1 MSTRSRSIATHVI
14 APGDNSDALVTGT
27 NPSSMPRGFWTRRLV
42 RLEAE
47 HLRGILRGDLASIL
61 FGSPGKDAIQKL
73 LGLRPGR
80 LGVREVAP
88 PEHVLDA
95 DLVAQLDA
103 EVVLHELHEH
113 VAAPVVARQESLP
126 RLPSPGE
133 HRPLSI
139 GEVHLLQPVRDPRH
153 LVLDGSDLQPRT
165 PVEDAR
171 EDHRRQRIAYP
182 VVGRGA
188 ARPRELAEVD
198 RELAARNAAA
208 RRSDVQEQREPAIL
222 R

>member
-95 DLVAQLDA
+95 DRVAQLDA

-113 VAAPVVARQESLP
+113 VATPVVARQESLP
-126 RLPSPGE
+126 SETSPGE
-133 HRPLSI
+133 HRTPST
-139 GEVHLLQPVRDPRH
+139 GEVHFPPSTCKKKK
-153 LVLDGSDLQPRT
+153 LVLERADLQP
-165 PVEDAR
+165 
-171 EDHRRQRIAYP
+171 
-182 VVGRGA
+182 
-188 ARPRELAEVD
+188 
-198 RELAARNAAA
+198 
-208 RRSDVQEQREPAIL
+208 
-222 R
+222 

>member
-1 MSTRSRSIATHVI
+1 MSTRSRSIATHFI

-95 DLVAQLDA
+95 DRVAKLDA

-113 VAAPVVARQESLP
+113 VGASSRSAAVPAAT
-126 RLPSPGE
+126 
-133 HRPLSI
+133 SI
-139 GEVHLLQPVRDPRH
+139 PW
-153 LVLDGSDLQPRT
+153 
-165 PVEDAR
+165 
-171 EDHRRQRIAYP
+171 
-182 VVGRGA
+182 
-188 ARPRELAEVD
+188 
-198 RELAARNAAA
+198 
-208 RRSDVQEQREPAIL
+208 
-222 R
+222 

>member
-1 MSTRSRSIATHVI
+1 MRDGFVPVTRASE
-14 APGDNSDALVTGT
+14 L

-95 DLVAQLDA
+95 DVVAQLDA
-103 EVVLHELHEH
+103 EVVLHALHEH
-113 VAAPVVARQESLP
+113 VAAPVVARQE
-126 RLPSPGE
+126 
-133 HRPLSI
+133 
-139 GEVHLLQPVRDPRH
+139 
-153 LVLDGSDLQPRT
+153 
-165 PVEDAR
+165 
-171 EDHRRQRIAYP
+171 
-182 VVGRGA
+182 
-188 ARPRELAEVD
+188 
-198 RELAARNAAA
+198 
-208 RRSDVQEQREPAIL
+208 
-222 R
+222 

>member
-1 MSTRSRSIATHVI
+1 MSTRSRSIATHFI

-95 DLVAQLDA
+95 DRVAHLDA

-113 VAAPVVARQESLP
+113 VAAPVVARQQAFLRP
-126 RLPSPGE
+126 PAFGE
-133 HRPLSI
+133 HRALAI
-139 GEVHLLQPVRDPRH
+139 REVHLLEPVGDPRGF
-153 LVLDGSDLQPRT
+153 VLD
-165 PVEDAR
+165 
-171 EDHRRQRIAYP
+171 
-182 VVGRGA
+182 
-188 ARPRELAEVD
+188 
-198 RELAARNAAA
+198 
-208 RRSDVQEQREPAIL
+208 
-222 R
+222 